1 MSDLHIDDFYR
12 DSARIL
18 LQLYRHFPRRELIY
32 TEDIAGPDTPDDFGL
47 PSDRHQA
54 CFATLLWLSESH
66 YIDYGST
73 IAQEALD
80 QAVLTQR
87 GFNLLANIEDND
99 IYLSRPNIEKTA
111 DDSKSDTTTE
121 AVTRSQLLRRK
132 INKESSL
139 RLNQYMR
146 HLFSL

>member
-1 MSDLHIDDFYR
+1 MGDLHIDDFYR

-54 CFATLLWLSESH
+54 CFATLLWLAENDYLS
-66 YIDYGST
+66 YGST

-80 QAVLTQR
+80 QAVLNQR
-87 GFNLLANIEDND
+87 GFNLLATLEDRNEF
-99 IYLSRPNIEKTA
+99 LPEAGLNEK
-111 DDSKSDTTTE
+111 DGEE
-121 AVTRSQLLRRK
+121 ALTRSQLLRHK
-132 INKESSL
+132 IKYESST
-139 RLNQYMR
+139 RLNHYMR
-146 HLFSL
+146 YLFTL